1 MSDKTIKNYIAWRA
15 SKELPNGVINLG
27 IGLPTLVT
35 NYITLGLTS
44 LHSENGILG
53 VGPEADKGSE
63 DNDLVDAGKTPVT
76 EMPHT
81 SYFDSSQS
89 FAMMR
94 GGHIDATVIGA
105 LQVSQQGDLASWA
118 IPGKEVLGVG
128 GVMDLAVGAKKV
140 IVATTHLTKDN
151 KPKILQECTYPLT
164 AKNIIDKI
172 VTEYG
177 VFEIDNGKLF
187 LVEKVEEISLEELKN
202 ITPASYDVI
211 EGLKNV
217 DRTKII
223 KNIIN

>member
-1 MSDKTIKNYIAWRA
+1 MTNKSIRNYIAWRA

-27 IGLPTLVT
+27 IGLPTLVA
-35 NYITLGLTS
+35 NYINPGLIS

-53 VGPEADKGSE
+53 VGPAAREDQE

-105 LQVSQQGDLASWA
+105 LQVSQNGNLASWA
-118 IPGKEVLGVG
+118 IPGKDVLGVG

-140 IVATTHLTKDN
+140 IVAITHLTKDGT
-151 KPKILQECTYPLT
+151 PKIIQECTYPLT
-164 AKNIIDKI
+164 AKNIVNMI
-172 VTEYG
+172 VTEYA
-177 VFEIDNGKLF
+177 VFEVNNGNLY
-187 LVEKVEEISLEELKN
+187 LIEKIAEISLDELKE
-202 ITPASYDVI
+202 ITPASYEVI
-211 EGLKNV
+211 DDL
-217 DRTKII
+217 KII
-223 KNIIN
+223 ERDKIIEHI